1 MFEDLASA
9 IGIPFETLFSPG
21 HPFYW
26 LYLVTAAIFAI
37 AICVRRSSERGLSAL
52 TGATRQIFD
61 SKIYFHHSAITD
73 YGLVYFNHIFQAMGL
88 GLAFVSAET
97 IAQWG
102 ASRLTHLVGSSPRL
116 EAGWSVGLAATLTTA
131 VLGDFAV
138 FYFHLLQHRIPF
150 LWELHKVHHSAEV
163 LTPLTGYRLHP
174 FAEILKLQ
182 FIGVFLGLAGAA
194 FLYLFTQPVAEIT
207 ILGVNA
213 IVFFWHAM
221 LGDLLS
227 HTHVWVMFPKGV
239 REIFYSPALHLIH
252 HSADAKH
259 SGKNFGFCFA
269 FWDRLAGTLYE
280 PREEEQHNLVFGL
293 EDPEDMRELRSVW
306 QLYWTPIRRII
317 FGRKDLIAAA
327 PADAAEAP

>member
-102 ASRLTHLVGSSPRL
+102 ASGLTHLVGSSPRL

-163 LTPLTGYRLHP
+163 LTPLTVYRLHP
-174 FAEILKLQ
+174 FAEISEAAIHRR
-182 FIGVFLGLAGAA
+182 FPGACWRCV
-194 FLYLFTQPVAEIT
+194 PVPIHST
-207 ILGVNA
+207 RG
-213 IVFFWHAM
+213 
-221 LGDLLS
+221 GDHNS
-227 HTHVWVMFPKGV
+227 WRQH
-239 REIFYSPALHLIH
+239 
-252 HSADAKH
+252 
-259 SGKNFGFCFA
+259 
-269 FWDRLAGTLYE
+269 DRLFLAC
-280 PREEEQHNLVFGL
+280 NAW
-293 EDPEDMRELRSVW
+293 RSSFTHPCLGHVSK
-306 QLYWTPIRRII
+306 RR
-317 FGRKDLIAAA
+317 
-327 PADAAEAP
+327 P